1 MRESISVE
9 KTEPFTEAWK
19 AVARIPEIQTDTC
32 EKLVRSQNDWMELC
46 MEYGARQM
54 QALNGHRDLPE
65 SLATQTELMSEYSA
79 KLFECAVDLLDIV
92 AKANA
97 EMISCMGL
105 GVAHDE
111 PAATAAEP
119 AKATPASSR
128 SRRTA
133 KASA

>member
-19 AVARIPEIQTDTC
+19 AVSRIPEIQTDTC
-32 EKLVRSQNDWMELC
+32 EKLFRSQSDWMELC

-79 KLFECAVDLLDIV
+79 KLFECAVDVLDIV

-105 GVAHDE
+105 GAAPDE
-111 PAATAAEP
+111 PAATGP
-119 AKATPASSR
+119 AKSMPAPSK

-133 KASA
+133 EASSA